1 MASVSSAVVPVE
13 EADTGNAQARTIWLV
28 FVDPLPNR
36 VFFDCG
42 IVTGL
47 RKTFDDR
54 ITVVFP
60 LHPKHIEPW
69 RPQLEGLEVVEA
81 EQLMHLRVPLGE
93 RIVRR
98 ADIFL
103 DDHVGFHTVAVRTS
117 LRHGFNEGR
126 WEHGHPVAFLDIDRA
141 GHLPHWRPVDAAMGA
156 FLFSGRRYVPKPLL
170 EAMRAGCDGLVVTN
184 LQSHVSMPYLAAAR
198 RLNVPVV
205 GYVASWDHTVGKG
218 AVSPHL
224 DLYVVQNEV
233 MRSDLERYHG
243 VDPGR
248 VTVTGWPQ
256 TDVYHRRRPTDAYAA
271 LLRRYDLDPA
281 KPLVLFCGNTPHNA
295 PYEGNLAERL
305 VESWRDGRHE
315 RCSLLFRPH
324 PRDGR
329 VAERYGTA
337 QGAPGVA
344 VQTPSYTDLEDLA
357 TLLQHADVVVSNAGT
372 ILLEAL
378 VNDRPAVCVL
388 FDEGAPAGQSWAE
401 RNLGG
406 DHYRQLAESAAFLRA
421 HDFGELLAGIDRGL
435 AQPGELSGERARIA
449 REVVGEVDG
458 KAGARVVEAIASKL
472 G

>member
-1 MASVSSAVVPVE
+1 
-13 EADTGNAQARTIWLV
+13 
-28 FVDPLPNR
+28 
-36 VFFDCG
+36 
-42 IVTGL
+42 
-47 RKTFDDR
+47 
-54 ITVVFP
+54 
-60 LHPKHIEPW
+60 
-69 RPQLEGLEVVEA
+69 
-81 EQLMHLRVPLGE
+81 
-93 RIVRR
+93 
-98 ADIFL
+98 
-103 DDHVGFHTVAVRTS
+103 
-117 LRHGFNEGR
+117 
-126 WEHGHPVAFLDIDRA
+126 
-141 GHLPHWRPVDAAMGA
+141 
-156 FLFSGRRYVPKPLL
+156 
-170 EAMRAGCDGLVVTN
+170 
-184 LQSHVSMPYLAAAR
+184 
-198 RLNVPVV
+198 
-205 GYVASWDHTVGKG
+205 VASWDHTVGKG